1 VTDDI
6 LAAGAVLYRRA
17 ATGVEVCL
25 VHRPRYDDWS
35 LPKGKLDGGESM
47 AAAAVREIHEETGVR
62 ARLGPWL
69 RDVRYMFGD
78 ARKLVRYWAAEAR
91 SADDFTPNDEVDE
104 LRWVSPDVAK
114 SLLSYPHDADVV
126 ERFVELGVP
135 TSVLLL
141 VRHAK
146 AGNRADWDGDDDER
160 PLTASGA
167 AQAEAIAG
175 LLPHFGPDR
184 IATAP
189 LVRCR
194 ATVEPLAAAS
204 GLAVT
209 EEPLLTEAAYGAD
222 PGAVLHRLRELVAQ
236 PGVTVLSSQ
245 GGVIPGAVGALVRD
259 AAVAVDVDPDDVPSK
274 KGSAWVLAL
283 RDGALVAAD
292 YVQKPGR

>member
-1 VTDDI
+1 MTDDI
-6 LAAGAVLYRRA
+6 LAAGAVLHRRSSEH
-17 ATGVEVCL
+17 VEICL
-25 VHRPRYDDWS
+25 VHRPKYDDWS
-35 LPKGKLDGGESM
+35 LPKGKLDAGESM

-91 SADDFTPNDEVDE
+91 SETGFTPNDEVDE

-160 PLTASGA
+160 PLTTSGT
-167 AQAEAIAG
+167 AQADAVAE
-175 LLPHFGPDR
+175 LLAHFGPDR

-194 ATVEPLAAAS
+194 ATVEPLAAAV

-209 EEPLLTEAAYGAD
+209 EEPSLTEAAYGAD
-222 PGAVLHRLRELVAQ
+222 PGATLRRLRELASE

-245 GGVIPGAVGALVRD
+245 GGVIPGAVAALVRH
-259 AAVAVDVDPDDVPSK
+259 AAVAVEVDPDDVPAK

-292 YVQKPGR
+292 YVRRPGR